1 MSDRRSLEE
10 ELLAAIRPPAKCV
23 RIDRR
28 AALNHRARCK
38 LRAMVDAA
46 VASGMSW
53 RELARG
59 IGCTLR
65 HLQDAYEG
73 HRSVPGWMLEG
84 MPEDTHEHAIRMW
97 IEQLRKVG

>member
-1 MSDRRSLEE
+1 MPDHRSLDAA
-10 ELLAAIRPPAKCV
+10 LTAAIRPPAKCV

-28 AALNHRARCK
+28 AALDGRARSK

-46 VASGMSW
+46 VASGTSW
-53 RELARG
+53 RELARD

-65 HLQDAYEG
+65 HLQDVYSG

-84 MPEDTHEHAIRMW
+84 MPDETHEHAIRMW